1 MCQPTVLPHHQL
13 VTGCKLGV
21 GKETTLGKT
30 IQPKEILVEEFS
42 FELTAVQLFKK
53 IFLVHPLKFYNGNF

>member
-1 MCQPTVLPHHQL
+1 MREPGALCVPANFFSPPSTSNIR
-13 VTGCKLGV
+13 KLGV

-30 IQPKEILVEEFS
+30 IQPKAILVKEFC

-53 IFLVHPLKFYNGNF
+53 YF